1 MSPQYKVCIDPG
13 HGGSDPGAVGPNGVR
28 EKDVTLEVALRVVKH
43 LQQHGVQVKLTREN
57 DKYVSLAERC
67 RISNN
72 FSANA
77 FVSIHC
83 NSAANPTASG
93 MEVWTSRGQTEGDKL
108 ADYLAQELQKNF
120 SNLHLRSDMTDSDL
134 DKEADFYVLRYT
146 RAPAALVEL
155 AFISTPEE
163 EKLLRSADFQEKAAE
178 AIAKGIGKFIGVQI
192 MQEVL
197 SMGSIF
203 KDVPDNHWAIE
214 DIEWAQKTGLIKGY
228 GDGTFGLGKNITREE
243 LVVVLHRLYKLL
255 GGKK

>member
-134 DKEADFYVLRYT
+134 DKEADFHVLRYT

-178 AIAKGIGKFIGVQI
+178 AIAKGIGKFIGIQI
-192 MQEVL
+192 MQEVF
-197 SMGSIF
+197 SMF
-203 KDVPDNHWAIE
+203 KDVPANHWAAK
-214 DIEWAQKTGLIKGY
+214 DIEWLAEKGIFR
-228 GDGTFGLGKNITREE
+228 GDGQGNFGLGKTVTREE
-243 LVVVLHRLYKLL
+243 LAAVIARVLRLLEVK
-255 GGKK
+255 